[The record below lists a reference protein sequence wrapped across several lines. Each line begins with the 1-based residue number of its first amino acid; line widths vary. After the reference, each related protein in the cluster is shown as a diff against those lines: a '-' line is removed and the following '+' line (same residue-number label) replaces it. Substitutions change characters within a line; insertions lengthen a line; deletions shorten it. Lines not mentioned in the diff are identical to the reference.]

1 MLFVY
6 VLVISLVVLLG
17 FSLSREKGK
26 NTKFA
31 RKGVNSVGQKRQPEQ
46 TINTSS
52 VIEIN

>member
-6 VLVISLVVLLG
+6 VLIILLVVLLG

-31 RKGVNSVGQKRQPEQ
+31 RKGENVIGQKSQNAQP
-46 TINTSS
+46 INSSS